1 MPTVVTF
8 CKTRTLSAL
17 LLVAL
22 SSTIATAATTTFST
36 ATGATNG
43 GESVDASAMFT
54 TNANGS
60 IDIVLSNLLTAAQVH
75 SVGGDISDL
84 MFTISN
90 SFSSTVSD
98 SNRSYSGTLINVD
111 GSGNVTPGS
120 GSFDGWDF
128 SNSGSNFTLEELG
141 SVEAPSQTIVG
152 GAGATSYPN
161 ANASIDN
168 GSHDPFLQGSAT
180 FHLTGLTG
188 ITSSTTITA
197 VTFSFGTMAGG
208 NVPGHNNSSVPE
220 PKATSALLLGCLA
233 AFAAWRRKK
242 AVAQ

>member
-1 MPTVVTF
+1 MLTSITF
-8 CKTRTLSAL
+8 CAIRTLSAL
-17 LLVAL
+17 LLFAL
-22 SSTIATAATTTFST
+22 SSTIAAAATTSFST

-43 GESVDASAMFT
+43 TESVDASAMFT
-54 TNANGS
+54 TGNGT
-60 IDIVLSNLLTAAQVH
+60 IDIVLSNLLTAAEVH

-90 SFSSTVSD
+90 PFSGSVGDT
-98 SNRSYSGTLINVD
+98 NRSYGGTLVD
-111 GSGNVTPGS
+111 VDSSGNVTS
-120 GSFDGWDF
+120 ATGSFDGWDF

-141 SVEAPSQTIVG
+141 SAEGNNQTIVG
-152 GAGATSYPN
+152 GAGATSYPH
-161 ANASIDN
+161 AVGSVDN

-188 ITSSTTITA
+188 ITGSTTITG
-197 VTFSFGTMAGG
+197 VTFSFGTSPGG
-208 NVPGHNNSSVPE
+208 NVSGHLNTVPE

>member
-1 MPTVVTF
+1 MLPSITF
-8 CKTRTLSAL
+8 YAIRTLPAL
-17 LLVAL
+17 VLVAL

-36 ATGATNG
+36 ATGAMNG
-43 GESVDASAMFT
+43 TENVDASAMFT
-54 TNANGS
+54 TGNGT
-60 IDIVLSNLLTAAQVH
+60 IDIVLSNLLTAAEVH

-90 SFSSTVSD
+90 PFSGSVGDT
-98 SNRSYSGTLINVD
+98 NRSYSGTLVDVD
-111 GSGNVTPGS
+111 GSGDVTPGS

-161 ANASIDN
+161 AVGSIDN

-188 ITSSTTITA
+188 ITSSTTITG
-197 VTFSFGTMAGG
+197 VTFSFGTTPGG
-208 NVPGHNNSSVPE
+208 DVSGHLNTVPE

-242 AVAQ
+242 AGAQ

>member
-1 MPTVVTF
+1 MPTSITF
-8 CKTRTLSAL
+8 FAIRTLPAL
-17 LLVAL
+17 LLIAL

-36 ATGATNG
+36 ATGAMNG
-43 GESVDASAMFT
+43 TENVNASAMFT
-54 TNANGS
+54 TGTGT

-90 SFSSTVSD
+90 SFSGAVSD
-98 SNRSYSGTLINVD
+98 SNRSYTGTLVDVD
-111 GSGNVTPGS
+111 GSGNVTAGS

-141 SVEAPSQTIVG
+141 SLEAPSQTIVG
-152 GAGATSYPN
+152 GAGATSYPH
-161 ANASIDN
+161 AVGSIDN

-188 ITSSTTITA
+188 ITSGTTITA
-197 VTFSFGTMAGG
+197 VTFSFGTTAGG
-208 NVPGHNNSSVPE
+208 NITGHTNSTVPE

-233 AFAAWRRKK
+233 VFAAWRRKK
-242 AVAQ
+242 AIAL